1 MLKKN
6 PLLRAVVAA
15 ALTMGLSAC
24 ISGDDDEGGSGLPSE
39 KDYVAGQF
47 KDASVDGTAYPQNLT
62 LAGGQNGRS
71 CSGETHYFET
81 EDGRIRVYGST
92 AFSETDFRVVS
103 TMIQTRLDL
112 VMGKFGISWDE
123 FVAQRP
129 HFTLDHLSRL
139 VSGYRSWTQ
148 YESGTD
154 PSLSVA
160 AIETQSETEALDWE
174 TWQTLSLQDQL
185 AFAESYAPMLGYA
198 GTSATLADLL
208 LPRESMVVCLS
219 PGMSGS
225 QFGEGSQL
233 GIQVP
238 PETST
243 YHSRVGEI
251 FTHEI
256 VHFVQANISHVGQS
270 NPFAVMPRWFTE
282 GQAVYL
288 AGQSIASV
296 DHHHNLN
303 AANIVSFLDEELSGY
318 DSGFM
323 YKHYGLAYK
332 YVHENNGTATIV
344 DMMQSMKSNTD
355 TPHIWQPSVA
365 FDPENPE
372 ATDKDPGLAFQ
383 RAFVNH
389 ISDHTGTPLEIKRY
403 RTSYHDLMN
412 GWASQQ

>member
-1 MLKKN
+1 MFKKK
-6 PLLRAVVAA
+6 PLLKTVVAA
-15 ALTMGLSAC
+15 ALTMGLTAC
-24 ISGDDDEGGSGLPSE
+24 VGGDDDEGSSGLPSE
-39 KDYVAGQF
+39 KDYAAGQF
-47 KDASVDGTAYPQNLT
+47 KDASVEGVAYPENLGF
-62 LAGGQNGRS
+62 AGGQNGRS

-92 AFSETDFRVVS
+92 AFSKTDFRVIS
-103 TMIQTRLDL
+103 TMLQNRLDL
-112 VMGKFGISWDE
+112 VMGKFGITWDE

-129 HFTLDHLSRL
+129 TFTLDHLSTL
-139 VSGYRSWTQ
+139 VSSYRNWAAYVSETN
-148 YESGTD
+148 
-154 PSLSVA
+154 PSLSPGSD
-160 AIETQSETEALDWE
+160 ETYAEKQTLDWQA
-174 TWQTLSLQDQL
+174 WQNLSLDEQL
-185 AFAESYAPMLGYA
+185 AFAESNAPVMGFMEED
-198 GTSATLADLL
+198 ATLNDLL

-219 PGMSGS
+219 PGMGGS
-225 QFGEGSQL
+225 MFGEGSQL

-288 AGQSIASV
+288 AGQSIASTN
-296 DHHHNLN
+296 HHYNLN
-303 AANIVSFLDEELSGY
+303 AASIITWDDALNAGY

-323 YKHYGLAYK
+323 YQHYGLAYK
-332 YVHENNGTATIV
+332 YIHENNGMSAV
-344 DMMQSMKSNTD
+344 VAMMQSMKSNTD
-355 TPHIWQPSVA
+355 TPHKWQASVE
-365 FDPENPE
+365 FDPENPGADE
-372 ATDKDPGLAFQ
+372 KDPGLAFK

-389 ISDHTGTPLEIKRY
+389 IDDHTGTPLEIKRY
-403 RTSYHDLMN
+403 WTSYHDLMN